1 MEAKKQIKS
10 APIEGKVV
18 PQSQAFS
25 RELKNNRYVFFF
37 SFTILLVVSVSFA
50 VFNYQAA
57 EGANKRAYF
66 ITQSGTFIG
75 KNAQDDIEA
84 KRVDIKHH
92 VELFLH
98 SMYSFDEHTYE
109 KNIRQGLEL
118 IGDDGKVILGEYTK
132 LGLQSKLSQLNLVFK
147 VEIDSIWVK
156 VDTTPYSAYVFARQ
170 TQETSISKTQNFLWA
185 QMTFRDMRART
196 DQNPFGM
203 KIENLRITNK
213 DVIN

>member
-1 MEAKKQIKS
+1 MEAKKPIKS
-10 APIEGKVV
+10 VPIEGKTIL
-18 PQSQAFS
+18 QSQAFS
-25 RELKNNRYVFFF
+25 REIKNNRYVFFF
-37 SFTILLVVSVSFA
+37 SFAILFLVCAAFA
-50 VFNYQAA
+50 VLNYQAA
-57 EGANKRAYF
+57 EGANRRAFF
-66 ITQSGTFIG
+66 ITQSGTYVG
-75 KNAQDDIEA
+75 RNAQDDIEA

-147 VEIDSIWVK
+147 VEIDSVWVK
-156 VDTTPYSAYVFARQ
+156 VDTTPYTAYVFARQ

-185 QMTFRDMRART
+185 QMTFRDMHART
-196 DQNPFGM
+196 DKNPFGM